1 MRNRTL
7 RLSFQWFCVISR
19 SGQHGGPDDARFGT
33 ENSQLDLRKRLVVK
47 EHITGELP
55 DERLQQERTCLA
67 DASAEN
73 DDLRVN
79 QIDNAGD
86 GLREIADKP
95 MIAVISEGL
104 FPASF
109 ISIESGC
116 SFAASRAMRMI
127 AVAEQ

>member
-47 EHITGELP
+47 EHIPGELP

-67 DASAEN
+67 DASAEHN
-73 DDLRVN
+73 HLGINQVDD
-79 QIDNAGD
+79 AGD
-86 GLREIADKP
+86 SLRQ
-95 MIAVISEGL
+95 AVDIMLINGYGQRISCPRGVAIDTR
-104 FPASF
+104 FSP
-109 ISIESGC
+109 
-116 SFAASRAMRMI
+116 RAR
-127 AVAEQ
+127 